1 MPKKAEIAIGGQALI
16 EGVLM
21 RSRNLAGMAV
31 RLPDGKIKTKVE
43 MLKKPSA
50 FWRIPFFRGIYNLIS
65 MLVVGIRALNWSA
78 SQTAKEEE
86 KPSDFALYVTI
97 IFAFALGVGLF
108 VLLPYVLT
116 FLIGISEDSSPV
128 LFNFVDGLIK
138 IAILLAYVYG
148 ISLVGEV
155 KRLYQYHGA
164 EHKVVHCY
172 EKNLPLTINN
182 AKKFPTLHPRCGT
195 SFLFIVIIVG
205 IIVFSFTPLMASL
218 YPDINEIH
226 WAARRAILFF
236 MRILLLPVVAGLSYE
251 FLKWSAKYSSHR
263 VLGVLVMPGLLLQ
276 RITTKEPSKK
286 QIEVAIAALM
296 LVAK

>member
-286 QIEVAIAALM
+286 QIEVAIAALR